1 MERVKRKDK
10 KTKTGTFLVLMFLVL
25 YLPSLWNWIYG
36 TSISTDIIREGVI
49 EDSINT
55 DAYIIRNEE
64 QIISQFEG
72 KYIPKAGEGD
82 RVPANYEIATVLKQS
97 AVKLLDDLEEKNK
110 NLLKIQN
117 ENIDTLNIFSED
129 IEKIDKKINE
139 KIITLID
146 QININNLD
154 SCNGIKLQI
163 DELAKKR
170 ITILGGNNTNNAY
183 YNQLKKE
190 RDQLQEQVDQNTK
203 EIITKSPGIIS
214 YNVDNY
220 EDILTPEAISKLTPE
235 LLNNIKFSDD
245 RMMID
250 NQVSAGKP
258 FARIIKGND
267 YYIVVSLDYKLADFL
282 KEGDRVSVRL
292 NDIGKTVERSNIYY
306 KSEEIDG
313 KCIVAIKVDRY
324 MNETSALRKIN
335 IDLIREY
342 NEGLKVSLKS
352 LKNVDLQAGRA
363 YIVMVEANCAVTREV
378 AIKGSNDDFAIIDNP
393 EDSNKKYVGLY
404 DTYVI
409 NPINIE
415 EGQIIN

>member
-1 MERVKRKDK
+1 MEKVKRKDRK
-10 KTKTGTFLVLMFLVL
+10 SKTNTFLVVMFLVL

-55 DAYIIRNEE
+55 DAYIIRDEE

-72 KYIPKAGEGD
+72 IYIPKAGEGD
-82 RVPANYEIATVLKQS
+82 RVPANYEVATVLNQS

-117 ENIDTLNIFSED
+117 ENLDTLSIFNDD

-139 KIITLID
+139 KIAALVD

-163 DELAKKR
+163 DELTKKK
-170 ITILGGNNTNNAY
+170 ITILGGNITNNAY
-183 YNQLKKE
+183 YKQLKKE

-220 EDILTPEAISKLTPE
+220 ESILTPESINKLTPE
-235 LLNNIKFSDD
+235 LLNNIKINDN
-245 RMMID
+245 RMMND

-258 FARIIKGND
+258 FARIIKGNT
-267 YYIVVSLDYKLADFL
+267 YYLVVCLDYKFAEFL
-282 KEGDRVSVRL
+282 KEGKRISVRF
-292 NDIGKTVERSNIYY
+292 NDIGKTVDTAYIYY

-324 MNETSALRKIN
+324 ANETSALRKIN
-335 IDLIREY
+335 IDLIKEY
-342 NEGLKVSLKS
+342 NEGLKVPLKS
-352 LKNVDLQAGRA
+352 LKNVDLESGKA

-378 AIKGSNDDFAIIDNP
+378 AIKGSNNDFAIIDNP
-393 EDSNKKYVGLY
+393 EGSGKKYIGLY
-404 DTYVI
+404 DTYVV